1 MKRSL
6 TIIAAAALVVLTACR
21 EKQQKPRDERVPV
34 TVATAEQKTMP
45 QEIRVVGNVQPLS
58 TVEVRAQVGG
68 QLTRVWFREGEDV
81 HRGQLLFSID
91 PRPFQATLQQA
102 QANLA
107 RDEAQLRNA
116 ESERARYSDL
126 VKKDYVTKE
135 EYDKIVAGAEA
146 ARAVAAADRA
156 AIENAQL
163 QLAYCNIK
171 SPIDGRTGSL
181 QVHQGNLVRAN
192 DTTPLV
198 VINQIEPVYVQ
209 FSVPEVQL
217 GVLRAKGAGV
227 PVTAT
232 LQGSNKPEQGRL
244 TFVDNA
250 VDPQTG
256 TISLKATFPNT
267 DRALWP
273 GQFVNVAV
281 TLSQRANAVVVPA
294 QAVQNGQRG
303 QYVYVVTN
311 GDGVEMRPVAVAE
324 QIDQQAIIAKGVAA
338 GETVVTDGQLRLT
351 PKSKVDVKQS
361 L

>member
-1 MKRSL
+1 MKRL
-6 TIIAAAALVVLTACR
+6 VIITAVLLAAACR

-34 TVATAEQKTMP
+34 TVATAATKNLP

-58 TVEVRAQVGG
+58 TVSVRAQVTG
-68 QLTRVWFREGEDV
+68 QLTRVWFREGDEV
-81 HRGQLLFSID
+81 RRGQVLFTID
-91 PRPFQATLQQA
+91 PRPFQAAMQQA

-116 ESERARYSDL
+116 ESERTRYSEL
-126 VKKDYVTKE
+126 VKKDYVTRE

-156 AIENAQL
+156 AIDNARL
-163 QLAYCNIK
+163 QLAYCEIR
-171 SPIDGRTGSL
+171 SPLDGRTGSL

-198 VINQIEPVYVQ
+198 VINQVQPVYVQ
-209 FSVPEVQL
+209 FSVPESQL
-217 GVLRAKGAGV
+217 GVLRARGNGI
-227 PVTAT
+227 PVTAVA
-232 LQGSNKPEQGRL
+232 QGSNAVAQGRL
-244 TFVDNA
+244 TFVDNS
-250 VDPQTG
+250 VDQQTG
-256 TISLKATFPNT
+256 TITVKATFPNT

-281 TLSQRANAVVVPA
+281 TVSERANAIVVPA

-311 GDGVEMRPVAVAE
+311 GDGVEMRPVTVADQVE
-324 QIDQQAIIAKGVAA
+324 QQAIIAKGIAA